1 MVRDKSKK
9 RKTKKQP
16 QKNKQ
21 WKYVS
26 MKNAGPKIL
35 RKTENYLSEEPPPLP
50 VSELEISGTISLDH
64 FHCSQLLLSLG
75 KGPTENDDD
84 K

>member
-1 MVRDKSKK
+1 
-9 RKTKKQP
+9 
-16 QKNKQ
+16 
-21 WKYVS
+21 

-50 VSELEISGTISLDH
+50 VPELKVSSTVSLDH

-75 KGPTENDDD
+75 KGPTKND
-84 K
+84 